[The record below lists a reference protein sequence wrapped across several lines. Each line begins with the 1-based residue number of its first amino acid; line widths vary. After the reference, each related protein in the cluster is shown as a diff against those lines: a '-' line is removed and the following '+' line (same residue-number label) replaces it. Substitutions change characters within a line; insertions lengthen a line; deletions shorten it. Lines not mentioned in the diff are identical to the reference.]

1 MEAALDV
8 FAALVTREA
17 EKGNTEGTTAVYTAL
32 MAACE
37 KVRPLPRT
45 TAAYRM
51 LTARCGPRIHKDVS
65 CAAQW

>member
-17 EKGNTEGTTAVYTAL
+17 EKGNRDGTTAVYTAL

-37 KVRPLPRT
+37 KVSTSPRT
-45 TAAYRM
+45 IAAVS
-51 LTARCGPRIHKDVS
+51 DVN
-65 CAAQW
+65 CPVWAVL